1 MLSKNQCSD
10 FSYNNEKNIINLEDI
25 KKIENLNNIHFL
37 TQITNGFNV
46 ISKISNVM
54 KEKTIS
60 NNTKKLLSYINL
72 LANNEPNNTYFLNN
86 LKNDKLL
93 NFDYLCNNQN
103 AIGLLKRN
111 TSFININEICKN
123 KNFLKLKENILIDE
137 INDEGWY
144 YLSSNEFAI
153 DILKENKH
161 KIYWNELSENKNA
174 VELILEKIKQEK
186 KNIIPSNYRKGIKG
200 SICYLSLSKNLN
212 IMKLIKNNK
221 NIEKNLSWHYISSNP
236 NAIEL
241 LKNNKEKIVISSL
254 CLNKNIMELEDIL
267 KDNYD
272 KINWSH
278 LSSNISA
285 INFLKDKINKE
296 KLLSIEDYN
305 KLHYSDVVDYYNL
318 SINENAIELI
328 EEKIREENLLNTNE
342 YNKLGEKRINYE
354 SLALNLNN
362 KAIELIE
369 KYLHRTNN
377 KNLKHKIYKKLCF
390 NKNDNAIDIIMK
402 YISTLN
408 NECDEYK
415 EIFNNLCLNENA
427 IFLIETK
434 IFEKYNE
441 FKGYN
446 NDPLKNDYKYF
457 LEFLY
462 NKKSE
467 NTKVPFWR
475 HFFLVENFYNIY
487 IDICKTCKIAID
499 HEKLNIYLEKCNIH
513 ESWITIF
520 KNLCGSESNYLAYGR
535 AFLDLK
541 SEDKP
546 YKNIMYMKSKY

>member
-1 MLSKNQCSD
+1 
-10 FSYNNEKNIINLEDI
+10 
-25 KKIENLNNIHFL
+25 
-37 TQITNGFNV
+37 
-46 ISKISNVM
+46 
-54 KEKTIS
+54 
-60 NNTKKLLSYINL
+60 
-72 LANNEPNNTYFLNN
+72 
-86 LKNDKLL
+86 
-93 NFDYLCNNQN
+93 
-103 AIGLLKRN
+103 
-111 TSFININEICKN
+111 
-123 KNFLKLKENILIDE
+123 
-137 INDEGWY
+137 
-144 YLSSNEFAI
+144 
-153 DILKENKH
+153 
-161 KIYWNELSENKNA
+161 
-174 VELILEKIKQEK
+174 
-186 KNIIPSNYRKGIKG
+186 
-200 SICYLSLSKNLN
+200 
-212 IMKLIKNNK
+212 MKLIKNNK
-221 NIEKNLSWHYISSNP
+221 NIEKNLNWHYISSNP

-285 INFLKDKINKE
+285 IKFLKDKINKE
-296 KLLSIEDYN
+296 KLLSMEDYN

-328 EEKIREENLLNTNE
+328 EEKVREENLLNTNE

-354 SLALNLNN
+354 SLALNSNN

-377 KNLKHKIYKKLCF
+377 KNFKHKIYKKLCF
-390 NKNDNAIDIIMK
+390 NKNNNAIDIIMK
-402 YISTLN
+402 YISKLDN
-408 NECDEYK
+408 QCDEYK

-457 LEFLY
+457 LEFLH

-467 NTKVPFWR
+467 NLKVPFWR

-487 IDICKTCKIAID
+487 IDICEICKDLINND
-499 HEKLNIYLEKCNIH
+499 ELNIYFESCNID
-513 ESWITIF
+513 ESWIQIF
-520 KNLCGSESNYLAYGR
+520 KKLFSSETIYLSYGR
-535 AFLDLK
+535 SIIKSNLK
-541 SEDKP
+541 YNK
-546 YKNIMYMKSKY
+546 YKSIMFIKSKLQNL